1 MNLLLESIEGVDMVD
16 LLVELAIVDFQVEV
30 AMVEGEAVEPAIH
43 VERPAI
49 SPETVAPL
57 KQAVEGVV
65 AMEEDLPMEDLV
77 VDMVVATTSASSAA
91 RTVISLVIA
100 ASKPNQ
106 KNLHI
111 KCLHLILFSSKSLHL
126 LHLDP

>member
-1 MNLLLESIEGVDMVD
+1 MYTYLLL
-16 LLVELAIVDFQVEV
+16 FTCVEV
-30 AMVEGEAVEPAIH
+30 VD
-43 VERPAI
+43 
-49 SPETVAPL
+49 
-57 KQAVEGVV
+57 GVV
-65 AMEEDLPMEDLV
+65 DVEKLAMEDLV